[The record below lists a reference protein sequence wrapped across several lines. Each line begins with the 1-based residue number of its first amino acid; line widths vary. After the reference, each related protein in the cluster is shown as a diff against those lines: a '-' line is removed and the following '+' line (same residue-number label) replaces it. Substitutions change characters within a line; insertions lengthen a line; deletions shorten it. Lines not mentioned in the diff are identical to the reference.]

1 MEIMRIEVDADLT
14 DLIPLFLQSREE
26 DLQGLQ
32 NGLDAKNFD
41 ALRMIGHSMRGSGSS
56 YGFDAVSEIG
66 EKIETAALAQDDAN
80 IETQRLAL
88 QLYLTQIEI
97 AYV

>member
-1 MEIMRIEVDADLT
+1 MRIEVDADLT

-66 EKIETAALAQDDAN
+66 EVIEAAALAHDSAV
-80 IETQRLAL
+80 IEKQRQVL
-88 QLYLTQIEI
+88 QMYLTQIEI
-97 AYV
+97 TYV

>member
-1 MEIMRIEVDADLT
+1 MRIEVDADLT

-56 YGFDAVSEIG
+56 YGFDAVSKIG
-66 EKIETAALAQDDAN
+66 EVIEAAALAHDSAV
-80 IETQRLAL
+80 IEKQRQVL
-88 QLYLTQIEI
+88 QMYLTQIEI